1 MQDIKQLNNDYAI
14 AGQLEFV
21 EGPGGLPFIRINNT
35 CASALVSVYAGQ
47 VLSFRPAGEPE
58 DLMFLSKKAYYQT
71 GKAIK
76 GGVPVCW
83 PWFGADP
90 EGLGR
95 AAHGFVRNRMWNVLS
110 TGMTA
115 EGGTRVMLGLADT
128 PETRTVWPHAFSLTL
143 EITVDRALGLK
154 LVTRNTGHENFSVT
168 QALHTYFNV
177 GDIGRTSVT
186 GLEDREYTDKAGGGS
201 APGHQHG
208 AVTIN
213 AEVDRIYLDT
223 PKELVIHDAALKRRI
238 RIVSAGS
245 KTAVIW
251 NPWIKIT
258 SAMADLEPDDYQR
271 FLCVETT
278 NAATDVV
285 QVAPGQE
292 SSLIAVY
299 SAERD

>member
-1 MQDIKQLNNDYAI
+1 MQDIKQLNSKYAI
-14 AGQLEFV
+14 AGQLEFI

-35 CASALVSVYAGQ
+35 AASALVSVYAGQ

-95 AAHGFVRNRMWNVLS
+95 AAHGFVRNRMWNVLG

-115 EGGTRVMLGLADT
+115 EGEARVMLGLTDT
-128 PETRTVWPHAFSLTL
+128 PETHAVWPHAFSLTL
-143 EITVDRALGLK
+143 EITIGKSLSLK
-154 LVTRNTGHENFSVT
+154 LATRNTGNESFTVT
-168 QALHTYFNV
+168 QALHTYFSV
-177 GDIGRTSVT
+177 GDIERTSVT
-186 GLEDREYTDKAGGGS
+186 GLEEREYIDKAGGGS
-201 APGHQHG
+201 VPGHQHG

-245 KTAVIW
+245 KTAVVW

-258 SAMADLEPDDYQR
+258 AGMADLESHDYQH
-271 FLCVETT
+271 FICVETT
-278 NAATDVV
+278 NAAADIV

-292 SSLIAVY
+292 SSLMAVY
-299 SAERD
+299 LAERD